1 MGLKL
6 FEVHIHGK
14 YFPLGLEIAVAADLL
29 AQGSNG
35 LCTEAVTFFRVLG
48 DAVIIENHISVKGVS
63 DYDSCL

>member
-1 MGLKL
+1 MQTTNVKFNL
-6 FEVHIHGK
+6 
-14 YFPLGLEIAVAADLL
+14 D
-29 AQGSNG
+29 NG